1 LPGAAGEQTGGVESL
16 TDVHLAVEPALPTGM
31 QIIGCPECDAT
42 AEVLDHGRAAST
54 GGSLNVVKV
63 VCVERHWFLMT
74 RDALPTSAASHERHL
89 GG

>member
-1 LPGAAGEQTGGVESL
+1 
-16 TDVHLAVEPALPTGM
+16 M

-42 AEVLDHGRAAST
+42 AEVLDHGRIVST
-54 GGSLNVVKV
+54 GGPLDVVKV

-74 RDALPTSAASHERHL
+74 RDALPSSAAAHERHF